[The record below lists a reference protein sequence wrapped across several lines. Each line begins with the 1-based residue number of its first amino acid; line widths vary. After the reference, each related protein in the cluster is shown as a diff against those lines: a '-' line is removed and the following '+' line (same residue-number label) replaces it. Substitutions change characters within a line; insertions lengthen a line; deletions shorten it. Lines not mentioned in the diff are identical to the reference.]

1 MAREILH
8 IAGLEKTT
16 PEFRRELIAVA
27 DRQGLDPSYLAA
39 VISFE
44 TGHTFDATKANP
56 YSGCVG
62 LIQFCMPSTVGTT
75 RSELLQ
81 MSPIEQLEYVEKHYA
96 MVDPKKRVSSLEDH
110 YLAVFA
116 PACIGYPP
124 DAKMPCSAK
133 GGPTW
138 TPPAGG
144 CPTPIAGCK
153 TMGLPRHECAYCQ
166 NRGLDLNGDG
176 TITTSEATSKVRAL
190 VDDARGRPPI
200 VVDDTPEPPIP
211 PIQPPPF
218 DIVPAGLGVGK
229 FVPLIAGGVLGFW
242 GVMRATKRMRR
253 ARQ

>member
-96 MVDPKKRVSSLEDH
+96 MVDPKKRVCPVRQREGQRGH
-110 YLAVFA
+110 RRPEAA
-116 PACIGYPP
+116 PRQSRA
-124 DAKMPCSAK
+124 AKPWVC
-133 GGPTW
+133 
-138 TPPAGG
+138 
-144 CPTPIAGCK
+144 
-153 TMGLPRHECAYCQ
+153 R
-166 NRGLDLNGDG
+166 
-176 TITTSEATSKVRAL
+176 ATS
-190 VDDARGRPPI
+190 AR
-200 VVDDTPEPPIP
+200 T
-211 PIQPPPF
+211 
-218 DIVPAGLGVGK
+218 AK
-229 FVPLIAGGVLGFW
+229 TGGS
-242 GVMRATKRMRR
+242 T
-253 ARQ
+253 